1 MTIAVGDKVLVNGDE
16 GTVLATGDQLVVAF
30 ACGNLVVD
38 VDQAT
43 PVAAPAAVAAP
54 ATGGGISISSAE

>member
-16 GTVLATGDQLVVAF
+16 GTVLVVGNQLVVQF

-38 VDQAT
+38 VEQVT
-43 PVAAPAAVAAP
+43 PVAAPVAIAE
-54 ATGGGISISSAE
+54 SSSSTK